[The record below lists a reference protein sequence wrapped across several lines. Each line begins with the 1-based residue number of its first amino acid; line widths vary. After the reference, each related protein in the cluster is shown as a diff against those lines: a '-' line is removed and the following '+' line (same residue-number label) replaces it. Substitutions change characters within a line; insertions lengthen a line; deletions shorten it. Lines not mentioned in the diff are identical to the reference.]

1 MTGDEID
8 RDRMVFSDKSDIE
21 VALMARMLMRDQ
33 LNHEQVC
40 TGSRDRIM
48 FLSQEVERLNKQ
60 LKDAFFAGC
69 DFGSE
74 YAGDQFLGTPER
86 QTGFDNYTEYG
97 GCEECDE

>member
-8 RDRMVFSDKSDIE
+8 KDRMVFSDKSDLE
-21 VALMARMLMRDQ
+21 VAFMVRMLMRDQ

-48 FLSQEVERLNKQ
+48 FLSQEVERLKQQNKN
-60 LKDAFFAGC
+60 AYFAGC

-86 QTGFDNYTEYG
+86 ERGFEEYNG
-97 GCEECDE
+97 QN